1 MPRKD
6 DEKVVAKLLEARSL
20 TEQAHEICFKLKA
33 TGSGVIRLGEDPQPS
48 LQEALRMFRKLL
60 AGYQM

>member
-1 MPRKD
+1 MPRID
-6 DEKVVAKLLEARSL
+6 DEKVVAQLLEARSL

-48 LQEALRMFRKLL
+48 LQEALLLLRKLL
-60 AGYQM
+60 ASYQA